1 YDPEDVIVERSGA
14 GGRTCDL
21 QLFAYT
27 CDDVVAGVLDVGQQ
41 VRRQNQVDAFVVRQI
56 ADEIEHLVAPFRV
69 HAVGRLV
76 EEQQIGIVNE
86 RLRQLDPLLHAGRVG
101 FDIAVSRL
109 AEADVEQHLVRAL
122 HRVDARQAG
131 QLAAVRHE
139 GDRVH
144 AGNVPVGLRHVADAR
159 ANLERRS
166 GDVETEHAHLSA
178 IGRDETEQRFD
189 HRALPGAVRA
199 EQSDGA
205 AGERGRHVAQRRV
218 PAVHHGY
225 GVERD
230 DRGDAAR
237 LSHALDLY
245 APADQSVP
253 RRPSASARPRM
264 NAITLAICSSSWMPS
279 DSAPA
284 LRSSRFPPRANALP
298 ELPRVAAHRGFDRH
312 RVFQQAVAFR
322 VLGQERPGVVA
333 IHDKFLH
340 LMPASRSESRA
351 TALDTEFHRD
361 LGLYDSTMIV
371 VGSMIGSGIFIVS
384 ADMARNIGSPGWLLV
399 AWLVT
404 GALTVVGAL
413 SYGELAAMMPR
424 AGGQYV
430 YLREAFS
437 PLWGFLYGWTL
448 FL

>member
-1 YDPEDVIVERSGA
+1 MTYLNALGRREREQIARAPVAGHEHAHDVLVGRVALESARAQQLDERLDLARRRLDAKLVGA
-14 GGRTCDL
+14 AARLLERIDGTGGRDAL
-21 QLFAYT
+21 LVHD
-27 CDDVVAGVLDVGQQ
+27 DDVVAGVLDVGQQ

-101 FDIAVSRL
+101 FDIAVARL

-199 EQSDGA
+199 GRSKAA
-205 AGERGRHVAQRRV
+205 AGDRGRRVAQRRV
-218 PAVHHGY
+218 PAVHRGY

-245 APADQSVP
+245 APAYQSVP
-253 RRPSASARPRM
+253 RRPSASARSRM
-264 NAITLAICSSSWMPS
+264 NAITLAICSSSGMPS

-284 LRSSRFPPRANALP
+284 IRSSRYTPRANALSFIRFFT
-298 ELPRVAAHRGFDRH
+298 ELTSRSSTLFVGRTSDAA
-312 RVFQQAVAFR
+312 VT
-322 VLGQERPGVVA
+322 
-333 IHDKFLH
+333 K
-340 LMPASRSESRA
+340 PASSSHAKSVFSSR
-351 TALDTEFHRD
+351 LSRDTPVISCACER
-361 LGLYDSTMIV
+361 IAR
-371 VGSMIGSGIFIVS
+371 IIQSGY
-384 ADMARNIGSPGWLLV
+384 P
-399 AWLVT
+399 
-404 GALTVVGAL
+404 
-413 SYGELAAMMPR
+413 
-424 AGGQYV
+424 
-430 YLREAFS
+430 FS
-437 PLWGFLYGWTL
+437 WRISLPLFG
-448 FL
+448 